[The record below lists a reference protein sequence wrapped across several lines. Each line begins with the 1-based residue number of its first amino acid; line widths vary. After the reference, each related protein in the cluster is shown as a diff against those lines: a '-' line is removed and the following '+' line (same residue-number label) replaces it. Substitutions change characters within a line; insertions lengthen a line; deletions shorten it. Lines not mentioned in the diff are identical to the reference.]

1 MEIRLRIE
9 SRKFKIEKH
18 RKTRK
23 YAQGMRLKNLER
35 ERWRRSFLAY
45 SCKDQYESN
54 GSKIL

>member
-23 YAQGMRLKNLER
+23 YAQGMRLKN
-35 ERWRRSFLAY
+35 
-45 SCKDQYESN
+45 
-54 GSKIL
+54 